1 MKCRVVEHTRTRRNE
16 RPPFQGHKPITPCVG
31 APYSHRRTRILSRVC
46 GGRVRYVLIMAQDY
60 ARRPEPFGQY
70 QLKRLIAT
78 GGMAEIFE
86 ARKQGAHGFT
96 RRVAIKRILPALR
109 MDPRFQ
115 EMFCEEARIQ
125 AGLAHPNIV
134 EVLDFG
140 QVDGR
145 LFMALEYVDG
155 LTCSDLIDRLL
166 KRRRTVDLAAVL
178 YILREVLR
186 GLAFLHSACD
196 LWGRPL
202 ELVHR
207 DIAPNNVLIS
217 KVGQVKIAD
226 FGIYYSRHAARHTV
240 PGELKGK
247 LGYASPEQARG
258 DQVDGRSDLFSLS
271 VMAAEM
277 LIGKALFQGDTVFD
291 VFDALN
297 RGDLTMLH
305 AHGEHVP
312 DDVKQVLGRALHPD
326 PARRYDNA
334 TTFGMDVQWLMQRHG
349 LEMESYD
356 FTEWLADLGLIAV
369 QSGVSMIPPTRKT

>member
-1 MKCRVVEHTRTRRNE
+1 
-16 RPPFQGHKPITPCVG
+16 
-31 APYSHRRTRILSRVC
+31 
-46 GGRVRYVLIMAQDY
+46 MAHDY

-86 ARKQGAHGFT
+86 ARKQGAHGFA

-109 MDPRFQ
+109 TDPRFQ

-125 AGLAHPNIV
+125 ASLAHPNIV

-155 LTCSDLIDRLL
+155 LTCSDLIERLL
-166 KRRRTVDLAAVL
+166 KRHRTVDLAATL
-178 YILREVLR
+178 FILREVLR

-196 LWGRPL
+196 SWGRPL
-202 ELVHR
+202 DLVHR

-226 FGIYYSRHAARHTV
+226 FGIYYSRHAARHTA

-247 LGYASPEQARG
+247 IGYISPEQARG
-258 DQVDGRSDLFSLS
+258 EQVDGRSDLFSLG

-277 LIGKALFQGDTVFD
+277 LIGTALFQGETVLEVFD
-291 VFDALN
+291 SLN

-305 AHGEHVP
+305 AHGDHIP
-312 DDVKQVLGRALHPD
+312 DDVKQVLARALHPD
-326 PARRYDNA
+326 PEKRYANA
-334 TTFGMDVQWLMQRHG
+334 TTFGTDVQWLAQRQG
-349 LEMESYD
+349 LEMEAYD
-356 FTEWLADLGLIAV
+356 FTEWLADLGLIALESQV
-369 QSGVSMIPPTRKT
+369 NVVSPPRKS

>member
-1 MKCRVVEHTRTRRNE
+1 M
-16 RPPFQGHKPITPCVG
+16 
-31 APYSHRRTRILSRVC
+31 
-46 GGRVRYVLIMAQDY
+46 RYLFRSMAHDH

-86 ARKQGAHGFT
+86 ARKQGAHGFE

-109 MDPRFQ
+109 TDPRFQ

-140 QVDGR
+140 QVHGR

-155 LTCSDLIDRLL
+155 LTCSDLIERLL
-166 KRRRTVDLAAVL
+166 KRHRTVDLSATL
-178 YILREVLR
+178 FILREVLR

-196 LWGRPL
+196 SWGHPL

-226 FGIYYSRHAARHTV
+226 FGIYYSRHAARHTA

-247 LGYASPEQARG
+247 IGYVSPEQARG
-258 DQVDGRSDLFSLS
+258 DQVDGRSDLFSLA

-277 LIGKALFQGDTVFD
+277 LIGKALFQGDTVLE
-291 VFDALN
+291 VFESLN

-305 AHGEHVP
+305 AHGDHIP
-312 DDVKQVLGRALHPD
+312 DDVKQVLARALHPD
-326 PARRYDNA
+326 PQRRYANA
-334 TTFGMDVQWLMQRHG
+334 STFGMDVQWLAQRHHI
-349 LEMESYD
+349 EMESYD
-356 FTEWLADLGLIAV
+356 FTEWLADLGLIALES
-369 QSGVSMIPPTRKT
+369 QVSVVPQTRKS